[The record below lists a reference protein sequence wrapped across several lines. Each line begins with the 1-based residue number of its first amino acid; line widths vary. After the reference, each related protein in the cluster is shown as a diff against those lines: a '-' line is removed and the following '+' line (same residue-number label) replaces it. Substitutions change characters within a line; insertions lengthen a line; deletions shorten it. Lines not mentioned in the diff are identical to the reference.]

1 MLPTRRSIALGGVGE
16 NGGMTGRGGGV
27 GEEEEEAD
35 GTVEDNG
42 RGREVGVNEGIRSEE
57 TVGWSRGEEDTG
69 VGERGGGRDGGE
81 GLEVRGEETKRGAGL
96 VEIGGED
103 LGTAERAGGRDK
115 GVDGCRGGREGS

>member
-1 MLPTRRSIALGGVGE
+1 MLPPRWSIVLGGVGE

-27 GEEEEEAD
+27 GEEEDEAD

-42 RGREVGVNEGIRSEE
+42 RGRQVGVNEGVRSEE
-57 TVGWSRGEEDTG
+57 TVGWRREEEDTG

-81 GLEVRGEETKRGAGL
+81 GLEARGGETKCGAGL

-103 LGTAERAGGRDK
+103 LGTAIRGTGGDK
-115 GVDGCRGGREGS
+115 GVD